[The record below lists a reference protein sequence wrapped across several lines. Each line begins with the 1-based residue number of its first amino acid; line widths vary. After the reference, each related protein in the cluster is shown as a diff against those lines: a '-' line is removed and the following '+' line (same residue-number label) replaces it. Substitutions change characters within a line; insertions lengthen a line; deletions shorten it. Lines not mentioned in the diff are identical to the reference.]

1 MNTSTF
7 RYSGL
12 VHTKSVGVVPSV
24 DKKGVIFVYKKAKK
38 AVSVMNIP
46 DLPPTSFMMNH
57 ILRINDDHVS
67 TTWNWRH
74 SVDSHES
81 LVSQTT
87 SLTTNFHPQNKP
99 AESTGRI
106 TFKSGQKRT
115 LKKIKN
121 VIKSQKYRPDLQ
133 QAALRRASAIYR
145 SQKTKPAKKVKAT
158 KKTEA

>member
-1 MNTSTF
+1 MATSSHLNWLIVRDFNSSIIKQNKIRKPFSKEANNLLNVSTF

-12 VHTKSVGVVPSV
+12 VHTKSIGIVPSV
-24 DKKGVIFVYKKAKK
+24 DKKGVIFVYKKNKK
-38 AVSVMNIP
+38 N
-46 DLPPTSFMMNH
+46 
-57 ILRINDDHVS
+57 
-67 TTWNWRH
+67 
-74 SVDSHES
+74 
-81 LVSQTT
+81 
-87 SLTTNFHPQNKP
+87 NKP

-145 SQKTKPAKKVKAT
+145 SQKVKPASKKTKPAAAAKKV
-158 KKTEA
+158 E

>member
-1 MNTSTF
+1 MASSHLNWLIVRDHNSFLIKQRNLRKPFSKEANNLMNVSTF

-12 VHTKSVGVVPSV
+12 VHTKSLGVVPSV
-24 DKKGVIFVYKKAKK
+24 DKKGVILVYKKAKK
-38 AVSVMNIP
+38 A
-46 DLPPTSFMMNH
+46 
-57 ILRINDDHVS
+57 
-67 TTWNWRH
+67 
-74 SVDSHES
+74 
-81 LVSQTT
+81 
-87 SLTTNFHPQNKP
+87 NKP

-145 SQKTKPAKKVKAT
+145 SQKTKPT
-158 KKTEA
+158 KKTKGAAKKAE

>member
-1 MNTSTF
+1 
-7 RYSGL
+7 
-12 VHTKSVGVVPSV
+12 
-24 DKKGVIFVYKKAKK
+24 
-38 AVSVMNIP
+38 
-46 DLPPTSFMMNH
+46 MNH
-57 ILRINDDHVS
+57 IS
-67 TTWNWRH
+67 EKTKMTTCPLPETEY
-74 SVDSHES
+74 S
-81 LVSQTT
+81 SQRPCKEIFPLN
-87 SLTTNFHPQNKP
+87 LTNVNFTLPDLQNKP

-145 SQKTKPAKKVKAT
+145 SQKTKPVKKSKAAA